1 MLASSSVPSPK
12 EAIFSPEGKK
22 QREVKNVT
30 EILKDP
36 LISDKPGKMVE
47 GDTVKSCE
55 ENG

>member
-47 GDTVKSCE
+47 GDTVKSCKE
-55 ENG
+55 L